1 MVVAA
6 TVVIV
11 TVAIHKHEEAFFL
24 AAEKAAT
31 GLTRSLA
38 LQVNR
43 SSQPMHQ
50 DVMDNIA
57 LFPNIVYA
65 KHINGNAEILH
76 EYMSRYDASKIG
88 LAKAALATISNIN
101 QPGAHYFDTFV
112 VTVAAIDFD
121 SSDKH
126 ALIVVSDTSQPLQS
140 ARANL
145 FWGLTPFL
153 ALITAVFML
162 VTIWL
167 LGRVTSPLLKLCE
180 FTRKV
185 EEEGDYSLRI
195 EAQGSQEFRQLEH
208 NINRLMDTISSE
220 LAKNERN
227 TKDLL
232 VQQKAM
238 AKLANYD
245 SLTGLPNRQFVM
257 DNLKFDLARAKRAQ
271 QNISL
276 LFFDLDGF
284 KHVNDTLGH
293 ETGDN
298 LLIAVAKRVQQ
309 VLREGDLIARLGGD
323 EFLIVP
329 DRSLANSTHEAV
341 ELSRRLL
348 KAFEQ
353 AFEVEN
359 VDLQVGLSIG
369 IANADQANYELNELV
384 SNADIAMYRSKANGR
399 GRYTI
404 FSPDMVGDNKRK
416 LLISNSIMTS
426 LEAGHFRLV
435 FQPKVSASGSLNGFE
450 ALMRWHH
457 PSLGEIS
464 PNDFIPIAESGGN
477 IHALT
482 HWLLDNVCQ
491 QVKALVDLTHDKIKV
506 SLNLSAHDLH
516 NQELF
521 SKISES
527 LSRHHLSAKYLEIEV
542 TESALLESFVVSNS
556 LFKKLSSLGCS
567 IALDDFGTGYSSLSY
582 LTQMRIDKLKID
594 RQFVQKLDSSERS
607 RLVTRTII
615 DLAKRLDLDTCAEG
629 IENEA
634 QQEYL
639 LNYGCNEFQ
648 GFYYGEPQ
656 PIDSLEGMLNKMSSR
671 F

>member
-1 MVVAA
+1 MVVA

-11 TVAIHKHEEAFFL
+11 SVAIRKHEDAFFL
-24 AAEKAAT
+24 SAEKAAT

-38 LQVNR
+38 LQINR
-43 SSQPMHQ
+43 SLPSLHQ
-50 DVMDNIA
+50 DVMDNIS

-65 KHINGNAEILH
+65 KHIDQNSKVLNEYNSLFQASIIL
-76 EYMSRYDASKIG
+76 K
-88 LAKAALATISNIN
+88 AKGALATIADLNKTQAYRIE
-101 QPGAHYFDTFV
+101 HFI
-112 VTVAAIDFD
+112 VTVAPVDFD
-121 SSDKH
+121 NKDGNALVVISD
-126 ALIVVSDTSQPLQS
+126 LTTPLQH
-140 ARANL
+140 ARTSL
-145 FWGLTPFL
+145 FWGLTPFI
-153 ALITAVFML
+153 ALITAIVVI

-167 LGRVTSPLLKLCE
+167 LGRVTSPLLRLCE

-195 EAQGSQEFRQLEH
+195 EVKGSQEFRQLEH
-208 NINRLMDTISSE
+208 NVNRLMDTISSE

-257 DNLKFDLARAKRAQ
+257 DNLKFDLARAKRSQ

-284 KHVNDTLGH
+284 KHINDTLGH

-298 LLIAVAKRVQQ
+298 LLIAVAERVQQ

-329 DRSLANSTHEAV
+329 DRSLSNSTHEAV
-341 ELSRRLL
+341 ELARRLL
-348 KAFEQ
+348 RAFEQ
-353 AFEVEN
+353 TFDVEN

-369 IANADQANYELNELV
+369 IANADQANFELNELV

-399 GRYTI
+399 GRYTV
-404 FSPDMVGDNKRK
+404 FSPEMVGDNKRK

-426 LEAGHFRLV
+426 LEESHFRLV
-435 FQPKVSASGSLNGFE
+435 FQPKVSASSNIIGFE

-464 PNDFIPIAESGGN
+464 PSDFIPIAESGGN

-482 HWLLDNVCQ
+482 NWLLDNVCQ
-491 QVKALVDLTHDKIKV
+491 QIKELVLATNENIKV
-506 SLNLSAHDLH
+506 SINLSAHDLH
-516 NQELF
+516 NQDLF
-521 SKISES
+521 SKIAQS
-527 LSRHHLSAKYLEIEV
+527 LSNHKLSAKYLEIEV
-542 TESALLESFVVSNS
+542 TESALLESFVVSNN

-615 DLAKRLDLDTCAEG
+615 DLAKRLDLLTCAEG
-629 IENEA
+629 IENET
-634 QQEYL
+634 QEEFL
-639 LNYGCNEFQ
+639 MNYGCNEFQ
-648 GFYYGEPQ
+648 GFYYGEPAS
-656 PIDSLEGMLNKMSSR
+656 IDAIKSTLLKHKTKV
-671 F
+671 